1 MSRVAFYV
9 GVSVFLIGLIVWIVR
24 PDNSRSR
31 STIKALGMEFS
42 LGAPAF
48 VVMVLGIVLMVLSQ
62 SFPVSLAP
70 ALPPPGPI
78 KKVVCTGQFE
88 SNCPGA
94 HDVYY
99 ACGYFGSD
107 KEIAD
112 NLCKGIKAGVVRLK
126 TIGGNMC
133 GYALIEVTC
142 S

>member
-9 GVSVFLIGLIVWIVR
+9 GAGVFLIGLIVWIVR
-24 PDNSRSR
+24 PDKSRI
-31 STIKALGMEFS
+31 TIKALGMEIS

-48 VVMVLGIVLMVLSQ
+48 VVMVLGIVLTVLSQ

-70 ALPPPGPI
+70 PPPPPAPI

-88 SNCPGA
+88 STCPGA

-99 ACGYFGSD
+99 TCGYFGSD

-112 NLCKGIKAGVVRLK
+112 NLRKGIKAGVVRLK
-126 TIGGNMC
+126 TVDGNMY